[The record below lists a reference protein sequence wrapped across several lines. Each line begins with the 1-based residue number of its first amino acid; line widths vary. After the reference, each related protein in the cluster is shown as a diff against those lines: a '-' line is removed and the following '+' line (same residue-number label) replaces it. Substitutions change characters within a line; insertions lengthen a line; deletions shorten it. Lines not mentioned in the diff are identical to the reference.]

1 MSDETPR
8 DDASEAEASSLRGA
22 FPWHFG
28 PPTGTQLERF
38 LTNGLVVFDTNAL
51 FDAYRLNPQ
60 GRSEFL
66 GTLGLLGDRLW
77 VPNRVADEFGRRR
90 LDVIRECASAVA
102 DLTKSLAAHFR
113 KVKAEIEQF
122 GGRRGLKQEDVDGLL
137 NLLGENEKQMA
148 NKIGEAYRFD
158 LKAADCATGDPIL
171 AEIELLLDGRV
182 GPPLK
187 NMRQARE
194 DAAYRYE
201 RRIPP
206 GYGDKDKPPEQAIG
220 DYVLWVQ
227 LLQEATLRRSPV
239 LFVTNESK
247 TSEDWV
253 VKHPGSHSP
262 QPRPELCAEMWE
274 RSQQPFHL
282 VSVRRF
288 LTLANR
294 YLNAD
299 VSEETIAQAH
309 EITEA
314 APGSVL
320 EQLTTEQLAF
330 HALTEANYELQ
341 MANEVGQLLGRLLE
355 TQDPDSS
362 EAQLTLRDLKRTKR
376 DVHDG
381 LNKVRSALHYYTLVR
396 EKGQKQNSPEPQ

>member
-8 DDASEAEASSLRGA
+8 DDASEAETSSLRGR

-28 PPTGTQLERF
+28 SPTDAQLERF
-38 LTNGLVVFDTNAL
+38 LTKGMVVFDTNGL

-66 GTLGLLGDRLW
+66 RTLGLLGDRLW
-77 VPNRVADEFGRRR
+77 VPHRVADEFGRRR

-113 KVKAEIEQF
+113 KIKAEIEHF
-122 GGRRGLKQEDVDGLL
+122 GGRRGLKKEDVDELVKLL
-137 NLLGENEKQMA
+137 NENEKQVA
-148 NKIGEAYRFD
+148 DRIGEAYRFD
-158 LKAADCATGDPIL
+158 LKVADCAAEDPIL
-171 AEIELLLDGRV
+171 AEIEVLLDGRV
-182 GPPLK
+182 GPPPK
-187 NMRQARE
+187 DMRQVRE

-206 GYGDKDKPPEQAIG
+206 GYGDTKKPPEEAIG

-227 LLQEATLRRSPV
+227 ILQEAARRQVPV

-253 VKHPGSHSP
+253 IKPPGARSP
-262 QPRPELCAEMWE
+262 LPRPELCAEMWE
-274 RSQQPFHL
+274 HAQQPFHL

-294 YLNAD
+294 YLGAD
-299 VSEETIAQAH
+299 VSDETIAQAN
-309 EITEA
+309 EIVETPELALSAVQRILKDMYEA
-314 APGSVL
+314 QNYRSGSVVRVTRLGSVSKELFDVVPAL
-320 EQLTTEQLAF
+320 EGAGPKIWI
-330 HALTEANYELQ
+330 
-341 MANEVGQLLGRLLE
+341 VGDAEDER
-355 TQDPDSS
+355 
-362 EAQLTLRDLKRTKR
+362 
-376 DVHDG
+376 
-381 LNKVRSALHYYTLVR
+381 
-396 EKGQKQNSPEPQ
+396 PEPSADEEGDQ